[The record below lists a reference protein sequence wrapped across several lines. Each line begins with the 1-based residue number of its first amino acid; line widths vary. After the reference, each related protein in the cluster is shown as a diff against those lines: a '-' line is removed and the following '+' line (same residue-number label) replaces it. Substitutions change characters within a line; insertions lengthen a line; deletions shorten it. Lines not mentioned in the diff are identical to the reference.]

1 MRWGCVALWLCA
13 CHHTP
18 VADGGFVQVTV
29 IAQTSGAQIT
39 RVSVTVTPANVPV
52 DLTPDTGGTFSGTLS
67 APAGS
72 QTVTATVFAGTT
84 QVGSGSGSTVVV
96 AGQTVPLSITVSDG
110 TGPAPGP
117 DHSPAIT
124 ALTQSS
130 GSVLLGGQV
139 SLSATAVDADNDAI
153 TYAWSA
159 APTGCGTFTAPASAS
174 TTLTATAVG
183 TCTVTIT
190 ATAKG
195 KSDSKSASIQVSAQ
209 PGTPALVQHLA
220 SSSNPRGIGNPGNN
234 YRFFLPNPVRPGNC
248 LILGITYP
256 RSTTR
261 TVSITDTAGNDWTGT
276 LAVRASD
283 PSTPVTSDI
292 YVLPG
297 AMAGVTQITV
307 GFDTDLDSFQYTASE
322 FNNVA
327 LSAPVSGSSK
337 TTAAAAINGV
347 ATLSSGSFTP
357 ANNDA
362 NGGSLI
368 WSYFANNSF
377 GKGHPTD
384 FTAGSGFTS
393 LHSDIGW
400 AHNQGMATASEYTIQ
415 TTAASINPGIQV
427 TSTAG
432 DTYNALSVALKA
444 SVAGTPPPP
453 QGIRIVR
460 QNISSLNNFQGIR
473 DWVIQFPS
481 VGNLLVITTPQQN
494 VMPTTSVT
502 DSKNNTWV
510 AYVPDDED
518 PQIWYA
524 ANATP
529 DPSLKVTFHMSRAPG
544 GAQSALMYDIVNA
557 ASGGPDSVA
566 ERLNGP
572 VTGTHIVESPVITPG
587 SPNGLTI
594 AAITLGQGPIQQLDT
609 GSPAGAIFD
618 YVYYDEEIDTDLM
631 DNADGRAHY
640 YNGSDMTPEHWNWL
654 FVGPIAN
661 NNSAATAVHFKT
673 AP

>member
-1 MRWGCVALWLCA
+1 VRWGCVALWLCA

-29 IAQTSGAQIT
+29 TAQTSGALIT

-52 DLTPDTGGTFSGTLS
+52 DLTRDTGGTFSGTLS

-377 GKGHPTD
+377 GNGHPTD
-384 FTAGSGFTS
+384 FTAGSGFT
-393 LHSDIGW
+393 
-400 AHNQGMATASEYTIQ
+400 
-415 TTAASINPGIQV
+415 
-427 TSTAG
+427 
-432 DTYNALSVALKA
+432 AL
-444 SVAGTPPPP
+444 
-453 QGIRIVR
+453 
-460 QNISSLNNFQGIR
+460 
-473 DWVIQFPS
+473 
-481 VGNLLVITTPQQN
+481 
-494 VMPTTSVT
+494 
-502 DSKNNTWV
+502 
-510 AYVPDDED
+510 
-518 PQIWYA
+518 
-524 ANATP
+524 
-529 DPSLKVTFHMSRAPG
+529 
-544 GAQSALMYDIVNA
+544 
-557 ASGGPDSVA
+557 
-566 ERLNGP
+566 
-572 VTGTHIVESPVITPG
+572 
-587 SPNGLTI
+587 
-594 AAITLGQGPIQQLDT
+594 
-609 GSPAGAIFD
+609 
-618 YVYYDEEIDTDLM
+618 
-631 DNADGRAHY
+631 
-640 YNGSDMTPEHWNWL
+640 
-654 FVGPIAN
+654 
-661 NNSAATAVHFKT
+661 
-673 AP
+673 